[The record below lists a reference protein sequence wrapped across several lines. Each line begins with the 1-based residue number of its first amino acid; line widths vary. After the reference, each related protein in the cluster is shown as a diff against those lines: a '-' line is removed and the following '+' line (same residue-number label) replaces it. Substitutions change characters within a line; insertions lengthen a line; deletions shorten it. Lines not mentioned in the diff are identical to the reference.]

1 MYSPP
6 AQHAPYPQ
14 QPAQRWWQR
23 PAVII
28 TALVL
33 VPPLGIALAWMTGWT
48 QGKKIVATVLSG
60 LWFLIVLFSGG
71 DDKTVDNAK
80 AADDAKAGAAAAA
93 AASPGSSAAAPGKA
107 ASPSA
112 APALPNVVSMPFD
125 QAEKALKGAGV
136 AKVAALSVYTD
147 VPLASY
153 HPNWGVCFQS
163 PEAGAAPADA
173 TLHLVAPGR
182 TCPAATG
189 TRLHAEVTQS
199 PAPTQKDADGPS
211 GTGGG
216 GSAYYKNCDAAKA
229 AGAAPIRKGQPGYRS
244 ALDKDGDGIAC
255 DK

>member
-6 AQHAPYPQ
+6 AQHAPCHPQ

-33 VPPLGIALAWMTGWT
+33 LPPLGIALAWMTRWT

-60 LWFLIVLFSGG
+60 LWFLIVLFSG
-71 DDKTVDNAK
+71 DDK
-80 AADDAKAGAAAAA
+80 AAGDAKPGATSATDAPAN
-93 AASPGSSAAAPGKA
+93 AASPNTAAT
-107 ASPSA
+107 
-112 APALPNVVSMPFD
+112 LPPVVSMRFD

-136 AKVAALSVYTD
+136 AKVTALSVYTD

-153 HPNWGVCFQS
+153 HSTWGVCFQD
-163 PEAGAAPADA
+163 PAAGAAAADS
-173 TLHLVAPGR
+173 TLHLVAPGS
-182 TCPAATG
+182 TCPAAIG
-189 TRLHAEVTQS
+189 TRLHVEVTQT
-199 PAPTQKDADGPS
+199 PAPPKEDAEGTS

>member
-14 QPAQRWWQR
+14 QPVQRWWQR
-23 PAVII
+23 TGVII
-28 TALVL
+28 AALVL
-33 VPPLGIALAWMTGWT
+33 LPPLGIALAWMTRWT
-48 QGKKIVATVLSG
+48 QGKKIVATVLSA

-71 DDKTVDNAK
+71 DDK
-80 AADDAKAGAAAAA
+80 AADDDKVGAANAAT
-93 AASPGSSAAAPGKA
+93 ASPGSAATTPGKPA
-107 ASPSA
+107 EPSA
-112 APALPNVVSMPFD
+112 APVLPNVVSMPFD

-136 AKVAALSVYTD
+136 AKVSALSVYTD

-153 HPNWGVCFQS
+153 HSNWGVCFQS
-163 PEAGAAPADA
+163 PAAGAAPADA
-173 TLHLVAPGR
+173 TLHLVAPGK

-189 TRLHAEVTQS
+189 TRLHAEVTK
-199 PAPTQKDADGPS
+199 APTPTQEEADGTS

-244 ALDKDGDGIAC
+244 ALDKDGDGVAC

>member
-6 AQHAPYPQ
+6 PAQRAPYPR
-14 QPAQRWWQR
+14 QPAQRWWRR

-33 VPPLGIALAWMTGWT
+33 LPPLGIALAWMTRWT
-48 QGKKIVATVLSG
+48 QGRKIVAT
-60 LWFLIVLFSGG
+60 
-71 DDKTVDNAK
+71 
-80 AADDAKAGAAAAA
+80 
-93 AASPGSSAAAPGKA
+93 
-107 ASPSA
+107 
-112 APALPNVVSMPFD
+112 
-125 QAEKALKGAGV
+125 
-136 AKVAALSVYTD
+136 ALS
-147 VPLASY
+147 
-153 HPNWGVCFQS
+153 GVCFQS

-173 TLHLVAPGR
+173 TLHLVAPGK

-189 TRLHAEVTQS
+189 TRLRAEVTQA
-199 PAPTQKDADGPS
+199 PAPSPSQKDADGTS

-216 GSAYYKNCDAAKA
+216 GSTHYKNCDAAKA

>member
-6 AQHAPYPQ
+6 TQYAPRPQ
-14 QPAQRWWQR
+14 QPVQRWWQR
-23 PAVII
+23 TAVIV

-33 VPPLGIALAWMTGWT
+33 LPPLGMALAWMTRWT

-71 DDKTVDNAK
+71 DDKGAE
-80 AADDAKAGAAAAA
+80 DDKVGAANAAT
-93 AASPGSSAAAPGKA
+93 ASPGSAAIEPGKA
-107 ASPSA
+107 AAPSA
-112 APALPNVVSMPFD
+112 APVLPNVVSMPFD

-136 AKVAALSVYTD
+136 AKVEALSVYTD

-153 HPNWGVCFQS
+153 HPNWAVCFQS
-163 PEAGAAPADA
+163 PDAGAGPADA
-173 TLHLVAPGR
+173 TLHLIAPGK
-182 TCPAATG
+182 TCPAVAG
-189 TRLHAEVTQS
+189 TRLHAEATK
-199 PAPTQKDADGPS
+199 APTKAPTPTQGDADGTS

-216 GSAYYKNCDAAKA
+216 GGVSYKNCDAAKA

>member
-14 QPAQRWWQR
+14 QPVRRWWQR
-23 PAVII
+23 TAVIV

-33 VPPLGIALAWMTGWT
+33 LPPLGIALAWMTRWT

-71 DDKTVDNAK
+71 GDDK
-80 AADDAKAGAAAAA
+80 AADDSKAGAASAAT
-93 AASPGSSAAAPGKA
+93 ASPGSSAAAPGKA
-107 ASPSA
+107 AAQSA
-112 APALPNVVSMPFD
+112 APALPTVVSMPFD

-136 AKVAALSVYTD
+136 AKVSALSVYTD

-153 HPNWGVCFQS
+153 HRDWGVCFQS

-173 TLHLVAPGR
+173 TLHLVAPGS

-189 TRLHAEVTQS
+189 TRLHAEATRA
-199 PAPTQKDADGPS
+199 PATPKAETGTS

-216 GSAYYKNCDAAKA
+216 GSVSYKNCDAAKA